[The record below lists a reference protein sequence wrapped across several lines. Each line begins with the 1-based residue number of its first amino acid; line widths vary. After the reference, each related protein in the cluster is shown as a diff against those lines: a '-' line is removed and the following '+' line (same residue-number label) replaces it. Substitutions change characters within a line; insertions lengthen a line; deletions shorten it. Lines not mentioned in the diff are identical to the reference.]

1 MRIRPVPNEQR
12 PEGFPGFLSIALLGQ
27 SRVVSG
33 CMYCF
38 QESVDVFVSGVTLS
52 YFWCKESQ
60 SLKVSTTADVRKD
73 DLYLIMVTCL
83 RNFMF

>member
-12 PEGFPGFLSIALLGQ
+12 PEGFPGCLSIALLGQ

-38 QESVDVFVSGVTLS
+38 QESVDVFVSGATLS
-52 YFWCKESQ
+52 YFWCKKSQ
-60 SLKVSTTADVRKD
+60 SLKVSTTLANSK
-73 DLYLIMVTCL
+73 
-83 RNFMF
+83 NGA